1 MSDRF
6 GITYGPLLADFLP
19 QFIDF
24 LQENCVSLVK
34 RVIWGVVFI
43 GP

>member
-24 LQENCVSLVK
+24 LQEDCISLVE
-34 RVIWGVVFI
+34 RVIGGMIFI